1 MKFLE
6 HGTRINRAIII
17 EMCLKNNINLDMSG
31 NRDKVIARSHPFLCY
46 DMRENRLEPYSNY
59 LKNITQRL

>member
-1 MKFLE
+1 
-6 HGTRINRAIII
+6 
-17 EMCLKNNINLDMSG
+17 MSG
-31 NRDKVIARSHPFLCY
+31 NKDKVIARSHPFLCY